1 MSSNKF
7 QYSAL
12 ALLVFGA
19 TQANAALY
27 KVVEVNPSAT
37 VSGNEYHA
45 SAIEPSSGVDCFD
58 IADSNSVDC
67 AADSPTNTFSLAGD
81 TRNGTEGFSYRE
93 EVPYMVDN
101 HFYYLDRD
109 DLESYCHNEL
119 GYNTCNSWADRQ
131 WSGINGA
138 GGLNRE
144 RNAWNIGS
152 YASNAIAFKD
162 TTVLTPPL
170 TSAYTPDS
178 GNSATTPVASTANT
192 VVNKLAKDAANAD
205 MTLGNTSSGYY
216 DVNGKYARVFRNR
229 GFVNDVQLLPLSTN
243 EDIVKKMGHSM
254 AWDSAVIGGKA
265 YVVGSASV
273 SAFDYGD
280 KEKDYLGDLNT
291 CASSTD
297 PAALAACQN
306 FEFANKAY
314 IWEVPSSG
322 NSVEGITVS
331 GWVDGTNNT
340 ANHHQ
345 AASQASARAIAI
357 DKTSSN
363 PYMAGFNTWFDGD
376 NVLMQAAVF
385 KPNGTFDAS
394 NLVANAW
401 TPSLIQNAQVEIG
414 SEYIHSNSVAT
425 DINENLIVIGTAKR
439 RGDKPESGAAA
450 NRLFVA
456 DASQST
462 VSASFLSGGIFFTGA
477 GGEMNAIN
485 NMNEVV
491 GRVDI
496 ENIREKDGKQ
506 RRQRAF
512 IYAYDDGK
520 GTNTR
525 ADVYGGHKAWLL
537 DDLTNGGSFSSANNA
552 YRIYDATDIND
563 AGVISA
569 TALKCE
575 GGYDTTASDS
585 YCGNGNTAEK
595 VVAVKL
601 IPIADEG
608 ARSIQSR
615 PENETKVERQGA
627 GVGWLALTLLG
638 FLGFRRRMS

>member
-45 SAIEPSSGVDCFD
+45 SAIEPSTGVDCFD
-58 IADSNSVDC
+58 IADSNAVDC
-67 AADSPTNTFSLAGD
+67 AADSPTNTFALAGD

-138 GGLNRE
+138 GGLSRE

-152 YASNAIAFKD
+152 YTSNAVAFKD
-162 TTVLTPPL
+162 TTAINPPL

-205 MTLGNTSSGYY
+205 LTLGNTSSGYY

-243 EDIVKKMGHSM
+243 EDIVKKMGQSR
-254 AWDSAVIGGKA
+254 AWDSALIGGKT

-280 KEKDYLGDLNT
+280 KDKDYLGDLNT
-291 CASSTD
+291 CLGDD
-297 PAALAACQN
+297 PAALSACQH

-314 IWEVPSSG
+314 IWEVPSAGS
-322 NSVEGITVS
+322 SAEGMTVS
-331 GWVDGTNNT
+331 GWTSSA

-345 AASQASARAIAI
+345 AASQASARAVAI

-363 PYMAGFNTWFDGD
+363 PYMVGFNTWFDGD

-385 KPNGTFDAS
+385 KPNATFDAS
-394 NLVANAW
+394 NIVADAW
-401 TPSLIQNAQVEIG
+401 TTSLIQNAQVEIG
-414 SEYIHSNSVAT
+414 NEYVHSNSVAT

-456 DASQST
+456 DASQNS

-485 NMNEVV
+485 NMNEIV
-491 GRVDI
+491 GRIDI

-512 IYAYDDGK
+512 IYPYSAT
-520 GTNTR
+520 GTDSDRR
-525 ADVYGGHKAWLL
+525 AIFSDKAWLL
-537 DDLTNGGSFSSANNA
+537 DDLTNGGSLSTANNEF
-552 YRIYDATDIND
+552 RIYDATDIND

-575 GGYDTTASDS
+575 GGYDTIASDS
-585 YCGNGNTAEK
+585 FCGKGNTAEK

-601 IPIADEG
+601 IPIADEN

-638 FLGFRRRMS
+638 FIGFRRRMS